1 MVSPLPD
8 SATLESLTAKNCS
21 VSTRA
26 YRLFNEYAPAG
37 SQQRAMILKSPDD
50 YIEALYS
57 NWYLAELSRNWNEV
71 LEAENRMQAWQ
82 IPGVPRQQTS
92 MRW

>member
-1 MVSPLPD
+1 MNMPCWF
-8 SATLESLTAKNCS
+8 TAK
-21 VSTRA
+21 
-26 YRLFNEYAPAG
+26 G
-37 SQQRAMILKSPDD
+37 AMILKSLDD

-82 IPGVPRQQTS
+82 IPGVPRQQNFFNEVVKPQFQNPQIKT
-92 MRW
+92 RVRDNFRCPAL

>member
-1 MVSPLPD
+1 D
-8 SATLESLTAKNCS
+8 SATFWKAYCEELF
-21 VSTRA
+21 RFDQA
-26 YRLFNEYAPAG
+26 YRLFNEYALLVHSKG
-37 SQQRAMILKSPDD
+37 AMILKSLDD

-82 IPGVPRQQTS
+82 IPGVPRQKNFFNE
-92 MRW
+92 MVK